1 MNAFTMTVAA
11 LSRTFISGH
20 AYNYEFCTLRAA
32 KSTVELG
39 EKPTKFHS
47 KVQTD
52 ERGYGSGDV
61 LRQGYDVRL
70 VIRSSPPCWSTAGTS
85 RPAVVWWAGGGR
97 PPRCCPG
104 SPPPASSEPP
114 ADTQALHSGRNNAV
128 HWDHIKIFLFW
139 VVAATLRNFLWHCGK
154 RRRITWAV
162 WCKESD
168 HLCVLASVYN

>member
-1 MNAFTMTVAA
+1 MNTFTMTTVV

-20 AYNYEFCTLRAA
+20 AYNYVFCILRGA

-39 EKPTKFHS
+39 ENRQKFHS

-52 ERGYGSGDV
+52 VRGYGSDDV
-61 LRQGYDVRL
+61 LCQGCNVRL
-70 VIRSSPPCWSTAGTS
+70 IIRSSPPCWSTAGKS

-114 ADTQALHSGRNNAV
+114 GDTQALCMGRNNAV
-128 HWDHIKIFLFW
+128 HWDHIKILLFW
-139 VVAATLRNFLWHCGK
+139 VVAATLRNFP
-154 RRRITWAV
+154 
-162 WCKESD
+162 
-168 HLCVLASVYN
+168 